1 MKKLIAAFT
10 ALTVGTMMLLSGCGS
25 STPYD
30 YDLTKYITVGDYVG
44 LEYDKPEA
52 IEISQEE
59 IDKAVKADLE
69 AAKYLSDVEDG
80 KVHDGDT
87 VIIDYVG
94 TMDGEEFDGGSAT
107 DASLTIGS
115 GQFIEG
121 FEDGLIGHSVG
132 DEVTLDLTFPDP
144 YENNP
149 DLAGKD
155 VQFKVTVNKSQEYVT
170 PTEKRYV
177 KNNTDY
183 KSIEEYEKA
192 KEKELYSQKEDAQ
205 KQTIRDSL
213 WKQIQKSAEVTDY
226 PEKEVTEYKDKT
238 RSSIEEYA
246 KENEM
251 EFADILKNYYGMT
264 EDEFNEQIQTAAE
277 ENCKDQM
284 IIYYIA
290 KQEGFEVT
298 DEEYKS
304 FIDGQLAAIGYTE
317 DQFKEYTGKTYEEYV
332 GGADYVKYYMLYTKV
347 MDYVVENA
355 KEKK

>member
-1 MKKLIAAFT
+1 MKKIIAAVT
-10 ALTVGTMMLLSGCGS
+10 ALTVGSMMLLSGCGS

-30 YDLTKYITVGDYVG
+30 YDLTKYITVGDYAG

-52 IEISQEE
+52 IEISQAE

-94 TMDGEEFDGGSAT
+94 TMDGTEFEGGSAT

-115 GQFIEG
+115 GQFIDG

-149 DLAGKD
+149 DLAGKA

-192 KEKELYSQKEDAQ
+192 KEKELYNQAEDAQ
-205 KQTIRDSL
+205 KQAIRDGL
-213 WKQIQKSAEVTDY
+213 WKQIQDSAEVIEF

-238 RSSIEEYA
+238 RSSIEDYA
-246 KENEM
+246 KENDM

-264 EDEFNEQIQTAAE
+264 EEEFEEQIQTAAE
-277 ENCKDQM
+277 ANCKDQM
-284 IIYYIA
+284 IVYHIA
-290 KQEGFEVT
+290 KQEGFEVS
-298 DEEYKS
+298 DEEYKE
-304 FIDGQLAAIGYTE
+304 FVDKNLAAMGYTA
-317 DQFKEYTGKTYEEYV
+317 DQFKEYTGQSYEEYV
-332 GGADYVKYYMLYTKV
+332 GGEDYIKYYMMYTKV
-347 MDYVVENA
+347 MDFVVENA
-355 KEKK
+355 KEK